1 MTKKPIPLVN
11 ALEIFV
17 ASELK
22 KFEFTVPDLQQK
34 VYLYKDLTIK
44 NLADKKGLSIVHDA
58 RMDLKT
64 TRVAIEKTGKNLR
77 ASANAFNKSILAR
90 EGELVGVISLEES
103 RLAAEEDLYE
113 QWKEAERMEAERQE
127 AARLDERI
135 KKLRAVNADHD
146 MNADHDIV
154 ALKLMPDESFADI
167 LEDATKAY
175 TERKEKEAEEEALR
189 IKEKERADR
198 EFKAEQAKVKREQEE
213 LRQEQEKVR
222 KGIEEMEKAKK
233 EVQEMRAKL
242 DQQKKEHEDKL
253 AAEAAEKKRL
263 EDLETARKEGE
274 EKAKR
279 EADEL
284 KQRQQQQDLLKEQAA
299 KERIAQERAEL
310 PDKEKILTI
319 AHGLESFISGVAA
332 YTIKSVKYRKIQVQ
346 SLEMLGDV
354 ANLLLGKDK

>member
-90 EGELVGVISLEES
+90 EGELIGVISLEES

-146 MNADHDIV
+146 IV

-167 LEDATKAY
+167 LEDATRAY
-175 TERKEKEAEEEALR
+175 AERKEKEAEEEALR